1 MKSRKIQIL
10 EFISDKIEGGDSK
23 RDVMCIRFGHPTK
36 KNELVRGSPWAGSHD
51 WSWNFRGSPW
61 GAHRRGERRGRGRGR
76 GGTAMGKVGRAHGEG
91 EIYRRGVRHGT
102 RPSCSSVRSCCL
114 RAVLFV
120 RKKEEREKK
129 KKRKEKKRN
138 KYGKFSKL
146 KIFQGEK

>member
-1 MKSRKIQIL
+1 MTGVGTS
-10 EFISDKIEGGDSK
+10 
-23 RDVMCIRFGHPTK
+23 V
-36 KNELVRGSPWAGSHD
+36 
-51 WSWNFRGSPW
+51 
-61 GAHRRGERRGRGRGR
+61 GAHGVLTGEGRDGEGEEGEGAQLWGRWGGR
-76 GGTAMGKVGRAHGEG
+76 HGEG

-146 KIFQGEK
+146 KNFQGEK

>member
-76 GGTAMGKVGRAHGEG
+76 GGTAMGKVGRAPWGGGDLQEG
-91 EIYRRGVRHGT
+91 GA
-102 RPSCSSVRSCCL
+102 PWDSAQLLLCSVLLPACCVVCEEEGGK
-114 RAVLFV
+114 REE
-120 RKKEEREKK
+120 KEKEG
-129 KKRKEKKRN
+129 KEKKQIW
-138 KYGKFSKL
+138 
-146 KIFQGEK
+146 KIF